1 MSTVDISL
9 MPSKELVDDS
19 KGQFSTQRI
28 GHLVTDRTIV
38 KDDEELNKWF
48 EDVVK
53 NIIIKEYDYLI

>member
-1 MSTVDISL
+1 

>member
-1 MSTVDISL
+1 
-9 MPSKELVDDS
+9 MPSKEFVDDS

-53 NIIIKEYDYLI
+53 NTIIKEYDYLI